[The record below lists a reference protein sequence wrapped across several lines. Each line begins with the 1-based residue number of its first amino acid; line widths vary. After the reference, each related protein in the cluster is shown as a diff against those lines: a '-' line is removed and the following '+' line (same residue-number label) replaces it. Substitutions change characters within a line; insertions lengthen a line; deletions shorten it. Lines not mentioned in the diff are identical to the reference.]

1 MLGQASEA
9 ALDAVRTLF
18 DRYLPCEKDE
28 LESLISLGQLE
39 MRVRVNVTDERFP
52 PRKRGTA

>member
-9 ALDAVRTLF
+9 ALDAVRALF

-39 MRVRVNVTDERFP
+39 MQSE
-52 PRKRGTA
+52 G